1 MFEIVRVR
9 QVVDLGQE
17 RAEVPTMTDDAEK

>member
-1 MFEIVRVR
+1 MFEIARVR
-9 QVVDLGQE
+9 QVVDPGQE